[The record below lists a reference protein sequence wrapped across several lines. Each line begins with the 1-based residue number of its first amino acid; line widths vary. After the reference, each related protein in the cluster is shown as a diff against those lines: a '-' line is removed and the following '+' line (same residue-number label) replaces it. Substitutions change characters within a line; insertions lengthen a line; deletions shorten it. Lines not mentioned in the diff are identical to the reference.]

1 MNRTFWP
8 VLGLLCIMMTF
19 PAYAGDINGN
29 EQEIVGVI
37 NSQFEKDG
45 VLYRVK
51 QEYIDSAMNYLRQD
65 DIDLMPED
73 VQMVIGEIYANVQ
86 TGVESGYLEKIGRA
100 ETGGQ
105 SGEANGDGAF
115 AGGQAGSSQKANGE
129 SGGGGE
135 NGTDRETGS
144 DETPAGEKPG
154 SNGEPGN
161 GENSEHGTG
170 AEPAADPEPV
180 PVSQAISILELMD
193 SMPGQSYEYIARDTD
208 RLLEQVDIPY
218 KTMWLVVLCLTVILV
233 TGGALCLWEKCFAV
247 HHHRR
252 FRSGLKQVLGAE
264 LFCLVFAMEALFGI
278 GLGAFHDSA
287 VLNRLN
293 QTEYYRTIYEEL
305 RHDTRISFAL
315 MDIPDQVMEDAI
327 TYERVVM
334 AARQQ
339 VESTLHKGNYQANT
353 AILTERLER
362 DIRGYLE
369 ESSIML
375 TDKAEIGLD
384 LLIKRLDEKYTQLLK
399 WPFAPWWVQLA
410 DRFVPFMKKAGAALA
425 AMIVAVQLLLFWI
438 HHYVHRAVRTCGR
451 RILAASAA
459 ALLLGAVPYVGNMV
473 ALREM
478 RPEYMGQFFYAYERG
493 ILLAVMMIG
502 AAGILIGAGYL
513 LMARS
518 WKEGKQQ
525 Q

>member
-45 VLYRVK
+45 VIYRVK

-86 TGVESGYLEKIGRA
+86 TGVESGYLEEIGRA
-100 ETGGQ
+100 NA
-105 SGEANGDGAF
+105 GEQ
-115 AGGQAGSSQKANGE
+115 AGGTKGGGAGAGSQTGSGVEAGGDLGADGE
-129 SGGGGE
+129 SGGEVPAGEEPGTSENPE
-135 NGTDRETGS
+135 NGTGV
-144 DETPAGEKPG
+144 
-154 SNGEPGN
+154 EPVDD
-161 GENSEHGTG
+161 S
-170 AEPAADPEPV
+170 EPAPV
-180 PVSQAISILELMD
+180 QTAQAISILELMD
-193 SMPGQSYEYIARDTD
+193 SMPGQSYEYIAYDTD

-218 KTMWLVVLCLTVILV
+218 KTMWLAVLCLAAVLMV
-233 TGGALCLWEKCFAV
+233 CGALCLWEKCFAA

-252 FRSGLKQVLGAE
+252 FRSGIKQVLGAE
-264 LFCLVFAMEALFGI
+264 LLCLVFAMETLFGI

-315 MDIPDQVMEDAI
+315 MDIPDKVMEDAI

-339 VESTLHKGNYQANT
+339 VESTLHKGSYQANT
-353 AILTERLER
+353 AILTERLEK
-362 DIRGYLE
+362 DIRSYLE
-369 ESSIML
+369 ESSITL
-375 TDKAEIGLD
+375 TDKAETGLD
-384 LLIKRLDEKYTQLLK
+384 LLVKRLDEKYTQLLK

-410 DRFVPFMKKAGAALA
+410 DGFVPFMKKAGAALA
-425 AMIVAVQLLLFWI
+425 AMTVAVQLLLFWI
-438 HHYVHRAVRTCGR
+438 HHYVHRAIRGCGS

-459 ALLLGAVPYVGNMV
+459 VLLLGAVPYVGNMV
-473 ALREM
+473 ARREM
-478 RPEYMGQFFYAYERG
+478 RPEYMGQFFYVYERG

>member
-8 VLGLLCIMMTF
+8 VLGLLCIAMTF

-29 EQEIVGVI
+29 EQEIVSVI

-45 VLYRVK
+45 IIYRVK

-86 TGVESGYLEKIGRA
+86 TGVESGYLVEVGRV
-100 ETGGQ
+100 E
-105 SGEANGDGAF
+105 
-115 AGGQAGSSQKANGE
+115 AGGAAG
-129 SGGGGE
+129 
-135 NGTDRETGS
+135 
-144 DETPAGEKPG
+144 TPAGETGNHTSGAAETPEGVTKTDGEAEGNEGAGPDEESADGEKP
-154 SNGEPGN
+154 EA
-161 GENSEHGTG
+161 GTDE
-170 AEPAADPEPV
+170 APAANDEPEPEPV
-180 PVSQAISILELMD
+180 AQAISILELMD
-193 SMPGQSYEYIARDTD
+193 SMPGQNYDYIASDTD
-208 RLLEQVDIPY
+208 KLLESLVIPY
-218 KTMWLVVLCLTVILV
+218 KTMWYAMLGLAILLTA
-233 TGGALCLWEKCFAV
+233 GGLLCLWEKCFAA

-252 FRSGLKQVLGAE
+252 LRSMLKQALGAE
-264 LFCLVFAMEALFGI
+264 LFCLVFAMETLLGI
-278 GLGAFHDSA
+278 GVGAFHDSA

-315 MDIPDQVMEDAI
+315 MDIPDKVMDDAI

-339 VESTLHKGNYQANT
+339 VDSTLHKGSYQANT
-353 AILTERLER
+353 AILTERLEK
-362 DIRGYLE
+362 DIRSYLE
-369 ESSIML
+369 DSSIEL
-375 TDKAEIGLD
+375 TDKAETGLD
-384 LLIKRLDEKYTQLLK
+384 LLMKRLDEKYTQLLK

-410 DRFVPFMKKAGAALA
+410 DRFVPFMKKAGAGLLI
-425 AMIVAVQLLLFWI
+425 MTVAVHLLLFWI
-438 HHYVHRAVRTCGR
+438 HHYVHRAMRTCGR
-451 RILAASAA
+451 RILAASGAA
-459 ALLLGAVPYVGNMV
+459 MLLGAIPYMGNLV
-473 ALREM
+473 VRHEM
-478 RPEYMGQFFYAYERG
+478 IPEYMSQFFYGYERG

-502 AAGILIGAGYL
+502 AAGILVGIGYL